1 MPDAQISWGPM
12 EVNRQAATEA
22 AAALTGAGFLVQL
35 AVPNLPVLAG
45 EDESKR
51 LARKHKG
58 QNSEFEW
65 RGDAY
70 LRVVDPQQI
79 AAILVY
85 ARDQLGYS
93 TLYDLTAADL
103 AIKNPALI
111 VVYGL
116 RNLQS
121 KARLV
126 FRCEIAKSAASLPS
140 VEAVYAAADWHEREA
155 AEMFGITF
163 VGHPDP
169 RNILLPDDWL
179 GHPLRKD
186 YQFPDQY
193 HGIPC
198 NE

>member
-1 MPDAQISWGPM
+1 MSDAQVSWGPM
-12 EVNRQAATEA
+12 EVNRRAATQAES
-22 AAALTGAGFLVQL
+22 ALTEAGFSTQL
-35 AVPNLPVLAG
+35 AVPNLPILATD
-45 EDESKR
+45 DESKR
-51 LARKHKG
+51 LARKHKVE
-58 QNSEFEW
+58 NSEFEW

-79 AAILVY
+79 VSILAF
-85 ARDQLGYS
+85 ARDRLGYS

-103 AIKNPALI
+103 AIENPALI
-111 VVYGL
+111 VIYGL
-116 RNLQS
+116 RNLQT

-126 FRCEIAKSAASLPS
+126 FRCEISKSAASLPS
-140 VEAVYAAADWHEREA
+140 VEALYAAADWHEREA